1 MKALHRRI
9 GCLLLGWTLLLPAAA
24 SAQWQVMN
32 GGNAQK
38 NGRVDTVG
46 PVSATERWRAP
57 LESTFGMP
65 VFVDGGI
72 VVTTRLVPSP
82 PGNIAADLEGV
93 IVGLR
98 LDTGQVLWTR
108 TLPVDDP
115 QTDWTGRALAMRD
128 GRVYASRSGFGAT
141 KTALYALDAA
151 TGATLWRAFRLTAP
165 RAFSDL
171 SFGEGLAFLGNGDLL
186 VGNSR
191 DTPRLRASDGA
202 TISEFF
208 RSTGS
213 ISGGME
219 PLIVGDGNPLYLRGG
234 AFGGRLANWDLA
246 SGTLRYQSPDVGGE
260 QTPLFANDSQSLY
273 VPGAAALHAF
283 KDTGTTFNEKWS
295 YPNGSPNTPVSTHA
309 VGPDGSVYTYAA
321 RADGVVV
328 VRLDPDSGLELAAS
342 SPIRTG
348 NQAVQHHMAVD
359 RNRTLYVSNGEGGRL
374 FAFRPDLS
382 LLWQQD
388 IGFSAGGPA
397 LASDG
402 TLLIATPSGLVAY
415 NTDPVFGSGFEP

>member
-32 GGNAQK
+32 GGNALK

-46 PVSATERWRAP
+46 PVSATERWLAP
-57 LESTFGMP
+57 LQSPFGMP

-82 PGNIAADLEGV
+82 PGNITADVEGV

-115 QTDWTGRALAMRD
+115 QTDWTGRALALRD

-171 SFGEGLAFLGNGDLL
+171 SFGEGPAFLGNGDLL

-191 DTPRLRASDGA
+191 DTPRLRPSDGA

-213 ISGGME
+213 ISGGLE

-234 AFGGRLANWDLA
+234 QFGSRLANWDLA
-246 SGTLRYQSPDVGGE
+246 SGTLRYQSPEVGGG

-273 VPGAAALHAF
+273 VPGAGALHAF
-283 KDTGTTFNEKWS
+283 KDTGTAFTEKWS
-295 YPNGSPNTPVSTHA
+295 YPNGSPNTA
-309 VGPDGSVYTYAA
+309 
-321 RADGVVV
+321 
-328 VRLDPDSGLELAAS
+328 
-342 SPIRTG
+342 
-348 NQAVQHHMAVD
+348 
-359 RNRTLYVSNGEGGRL
+359 
-374 FAFRPDLS
+374 
-382 LLWQQD
+382 
-388 IGFSAGGPA
+388 
-397 LASDG
+397 
-402 TLLIATPSGLVAY
+402 
-415 NTDPVFGSGFEP
+415 

>member
-9 GCLLLGWTLLLPAAA
+9 GRLILGWTLLVPAVA

-32 GGNAQK
+32 GGNALK

-57 LESTFGMP
+57 LESPFGMP

-108 TLPVDDP
+108 SLPVDDP
-115 QTDWTGRALAMRD
+115 QTDWTGRALALRD

-151 TGATLWRAFRLTAP
+151 TGATLWRAFRLSAP

-171 SFGEGLAFLGNGDLL
+171 SFPEGTGLLANGDLL
-186 VGNSR
+186 VNNLSF
-191 DTPRLRASDGA
+191 TLRMNPSNGS

-208 RSTGS
+208 RTAGSTT
-213 ISGGME
+213 GGIE
-219 PLIVGDGNPLYLRGG
+219 PLIVGDTNTVYLRGG
-234 AFGGRLANWDLA
+234 SVGGRLASWDLA

-273 VPGAAALHAF
+273 MPGAAALHAY
-283 KDTGTTFNEKWS
+283 KDTGTAFTEKWS
-295 YPNGSPNTPVSTHA
+295 YPNGSPNTAYSTHA

-328 VRLDPDSGLELAAS
+328 VRLDPDGGLELAAS
-342 SPIRTG
+342 PPIRSG
-348 NQAVQHHMAVD
+348 NQAVQYHMAVD
-359 RNRTLYVSNGEGGRL
+359 RNRALYVSNGDGGRL

>member
-9 GCLLLGWTLLLPAAA
+9 GCLILGWTLLVPAVA

-32 GGNAQK
+32 GGNALK

-57 LESTFGMP
+57 HNSPFGMP

-82 PGNIAADLEGV
+82 PGNIAADREGV

-115 QTDWTGRALAMRD
+115 QTDWTGRALALRD
-128 GRVYASRSGFGAT
+128 GRVYASRSGFGPT

-165 RAFSDL
+165 RAFSELDYD
-171 SFGEGLAFLGNGDLL
+171 GPAFLGNGDLL
-186 VGNSR
+186 LGNNR
-191 DTPRLRASDGA
+191 DTFRLRPSDGA
-202 TISEFF
+202 TIFEFVRF
-208 RSTGS
+208 TGS
-213 ISGGME
+213 ISGGRE

-234 AFGGRLANWDLA
+234 GFGGTIANWDLA
-246 SGTLRYQSPDVGGE
+246 SGTLRYQSPEVGGF

-273 VPGAAALHAF
+273 VPGTDALHAY
-283 KDTGTTFNEKWS
+283 KDTGTAFIEKWS
-295 YPNGSPNTPVSTHA
+295 YPNGSPITGLSTHA
-309 VGPDGSVYTYAA
+309 VGPDGSVYFYAA

-342 SPIRTG
+342 PPIRSG
-348 NQAVQHHMAVD
+348 NECVQCYMAVD
-359 RNRTLYVSNGEGGRL
+359 RNRTLYVSNGSGGNKL
-374 FAFRPDLS
+374 FAFRPNLS

-388 IGFSAGGPA
+388 IGFSGGGPA

-402 TLLIATPSGLVAY
+402 TLLIDTPSGLVAY